1 MASRPFIDP
10 QTVNVIEELRD
21 DLEELLVTDIDMWK
35 EKYKHSQL
43 HSKEPVPPPDA
54 HFDEDPLA
62 LSVTS
67 YLIWKNNPSRRW
79 VPVNEVGRPTSAA
92 RELAQEIRKYYLQR
106 NMMKV
111 LMGQQ
116 PTEFQEKM
124 NAFLADIR
132 PLKIDELGILYRI
145 PYFYQEDLA
154 LDTIFEGAQDLDE
167 DKPPVF
173 SMTAWTTLTPIREV
187 LRSRKSGDYIQFWF
201 HNPSGERCV
210 YDVKAD
216 NKLLSV
222 FRSVFKR
229 SEIPVSCFSKMERL
243 RGSHIRTKYWRLSNL
258 ELV

>member
-1 MASRPFIDP
+1 MAMTLLPN
-10 QTVNVIEELRD
+10 QVIIEQLKE
-21 DLEELLVTDIDMWK
+21 DLEDLLVTDIDMWK
-35 EKYKHSQL
+35 EKYLNGDGSL
-43 HSKEPVPPPDA
+43 KEQPLKQTPEAVFSD
-54 HFDEDPLA
+54 DPLA

-67 YLIWKNNPSRRW
+67 YLIWLKNPSRRW
-79 VPVNEVGRPTSAA
+79 VPVSDVGHPTSEA

-106 NMMKV
+106 NTMKV

-116 PTEFQEKM
+116 PTDFQSKM
-124 NAFLADIR
+124 NGFLADTR
-132 PLKIDELGILYRI
+132 PLRIDEQGLLYRI

-154 LDTIFEGAQDLDE
+154 LDRIFEGAADLDE

-187 LRSRKSGDYIQFWF
+187 LRSRKNGDYIQFWF

-210 YDVKAD
+210 YDVKSD

-229 SEIPVSCFSKMERL
+229 SEIPVSCYSRMERL
-243 RGSHIRTKYWRLSNL
+243 RGSHIKTKYWRLSNL